1 MKFPVK
7 FKDKISKIARYTALM
22 SLAFAQQIYGVAA
35 SQDGFVIMPSV
46 FGFLKPHIAA
56 GGGGGTYINSI
67 QQISIAVNSVS
78 SNTASVS
85 APTGKYFIVDQHFNS
100 DSTSNASTGMHRIE
114 LTSNTVITA
123 SRTTA
128 GSTSATVNC
137 VLVDATSSLI
147 TSIQSGTIALTSAQ
161 TSNTASVSAV
171 TNTNTVC
178 HFLGMTSSNSGV
190 TNRGDIYITVSLT
203 TTTVTATRSIAT
215 QAAVVG
221 FIIIEFN
228 GSALQSSTQQFN
240 KSWTNSSTTTTQ
252 ALTSVVANNSMA
264 FYGGANMPSSA
275 HANSLQYGQI
285 TNGTTFTI
293 TTNST
298 NSEALKYQF
307 TIVEFKSG
315 VLNSAVQR
323 GTIALAAAASNT
335 ATITSVNVNR
345 SIYNFN
351 YSTSSSSSITGGL
364 GVSQYN
370 LTQTSATVVT
380 LTAINAQTGTGA
392 YEVAEFT

>member
-1 MKFPVK
+1 
-7 FKDKISKIARYTALM
+7 
-22 SLAFAQQIYGVAA
+22 
-35 SQDGFVIMPSV
+35 
-46 FGFLKPHIAA
+46 
-56 GGGGGTYINSI
+56 
-67 QQISIAVNSVS
+67 
-78 SNTASVS
+78 
-85 APTGKYFIVDQHFNS
+85 
-100 DSTSNASTGMHRIE
+100 
-114 LTSNTVITA
+114 
-123 SRTTA
+123 
-128 GSTSATVNC
+128 
-137 VLVDATSSLI
+137 
-147 TSIQSGTIALTSAQ
+147 
-161 TSNTASVSAV
+161 
-171 TNTNTVC
+171 
-178 HFLGMTSSNSGV
+178 
-190 TNRGDIYITVSLT
+190 
-203 TTTVTATRSIAT
+203 
-215 QAAVVG
+215 
-221 FIIIEFN
+221 
-228 GSALQSSTQQFN
+228 
-240 KSWTNSSTTTTQ
+240 
-252 ALTSVVANNSMA
+252 
-264 FYGGANMPSSA
+264 MPSSA